1 MQIHETAINH
11 YIQELQKTNFKY
23 IQNKKKKIE
32 GTLRITNIN
41 PTTPNIS

>member
-23 IQNKKKKIE
+23 IQNKKKKNW
-32 GTLRITNIN
+32 RDITDNKYKSHH
-41 PTTPNIS
+41 TKY